1 MRRRIA
7 LATLVAAWGSACFP
21 DPPRV
26 EETSEDTDA
35 VADTVA
41 SETSAGDVVPVDT
54 SDADAG
60 DPDTAVTDTRPAD
73 TGTTD
78 TALAETSTPDAEIAD
93 TSEPDTAAP
102 DVEVAEE
109 VIVPE
114 CDEPGDCEHLTATCV
129 EGACEDGACVAR
141 ALSGTGCDD
150 GDLCTSADRCEAGR
164 CGGTP
169 VVCTAL
175 DQCHDVGVCDSQTGE
190 CSNPVLSEVACDD
203 GDRCTQGDACTGGV
217 CTGTAVECVAKDQ
230 CHEVGV
236 CNPDTG
242 ACSDP
247 VKEDG
252 VGCDDAD
259 KCTESDVCA
268 AGVCGGSPVV
278 CVALD
283 QCHLAGVCDPG
294 TGVCSNP
301 AKPNGTP
308 CDDLDSCT
316 RGDVCSSGFCF
327 GPNAPARQDFNFGLV
342 TDGRGGISAVGA
354 LPTGGARFAFGV
366 RGTEVS
372 AQGSSTNTLAQDAV
386 NGLCAVYLAELRA
399 DGSVSRVDEWARG
412 TTCSYSVRLGLSLL
426 QPLGDSTMLA
436 LGGFDEPFTTTPGGR
451 TIGESPTGLL
461 LTSGI
466 FLARLGPDGAPI
478 WVLTF
483 LGYDMAFDGL
493 DAPSLSVRSGN
504 ESILAVNLGDA
515 NTVREN
521 IYDSNESE
529 LISEPVDGNVG
540 VIYRVS
546 SAGIASEFARIS
558 GDPAQLAIRGV
569 FATNEGTVIAHGFS
583 TGGTTNITTATDSA
597 AIPTG
602 IAGEWEGWVVAF
614 GPDAQIRWTRH
625 FFVAPGGGVDSRDLP
640 ILPTGMVADDSDT
653 WVAFS
658 SERFVRAR
666 TDDGVGVLLGSD
678 SEGAFHGLTT
688 LVHLSTSSGE
698 VVGARL
704 LGSAETYVAAMAID
718 SRGPVVVG
726 RSIGTTVD
734 VATVGNG
741 VDFRPFIL
749 RPSVWGARVAEPAAG
764 QAAIL
769 RGGEEAFFDPR
780 VANDGTGGFY
790 VLGTVSGPSWVGD
803 GVTALVN
810 PPTGGTASYL
820 VRIGSNAWR
829 DCQ

>member
-1 MRRRIA
+1 M
-7 LATLVAAWGSACFP
+7 ATLVAAWGSACFP

-242 ACSDP
+242 MCTDP

-252 VGCDDAD
+252 VGCDDGL
-259 KCTESDVCA
+259 KCTEGDVCA

-301 AKPNGTP
+301 AKANGTP

-327 GPNAPARQDFNFGLV
+327 GPNDPPRQDFNFGLV
-342 TDGRGGISAVGA
+342 TDGRGGITAVGP
-354 LPTGGARFAFGV
+354 LSNGGARVVFGV
-366 RGTEVS
+366 RGTEVT
-372 AQGSSTNTLAQDAV
+372 AQGSSTYTLAEDAA
-386 NGLCAVYLAELRA
+386 NGLCAVYLAELA
-399 DGSVSRVDEWARG
+399 PDGSVSRVDEWARG
-412 TTCSYSVRLGLSLL
+412 TTCSYSVRLGIMRL
-426 QPLGDSTMLA
+426 QPLGDSTMIA
-436 LGGFDEPFTTTPGGR
+436 MGRFEEPFTTTPGGR
-451 TIGESPTGLL
+451 TIGVSPTGLI
-461 LTSGI
+461 LTSGN
-466 FLARLGPDGAPI
+466 FLARLREDGAPI
-478 WVLTF
+478 WVVTF
-483 LGYDMAFDGL
+483 LGYDMAFDGF
-493 DAPSLSVRSGN
+493 DFPSLYVGAGN

-515 NTVREN
+515 DSVRE
-521 IYDSNESE
+521 IVRDSDDSE
-529 LISEPVDGNVG
+529 LVAEPVDGNVG

-546 SAGIASEFARIS
+546 ATGVASEFARFS

-569 FATNEGTVIAHGFS
+569 FATKDGTILAHGFS
-583 TGGTTNITTATDSA
+583 TGGSTNITTATDSA

-602 IAGEWEGWVVAF
+602 IAGQWEGWVVAF
-614 GPDAQIRWTRH
+614 DPDAHIKWSRH

-640 ILPTGMVADDSDT
+640 VLPAAMVADDSST
-653 WVAFS
+653 WVALS
-658 SERFVRAR
+658 SDRFVRSR
-666 TDDGVGVLLGSD
+666 TDGGGGELLGSD
-678 SEGAFHGLTT
+678 TEAAHPGLAT
-688 LVHLSTSSGE
+688 LVLLSTASGDL
-698 VVGARL
+698 VSVQL
-704 LGSAETYVAAMAID
+704 LGSAKTYVAAMAMD
-718 SRGPVVVG
+718 SRGPAIVG

-741 VDFRPFIL
+741 VDYRPFLL
-749 RPSVWGARVAEPAAG
+749 RPTVWGARVAEPAAG

-769 RGGEEAFFDPR
+769 GGGEEAFFDPR
-780 VANDGTGGFY
+780 VSVDSTGGFY
-790 VLGTVSGPSWVGD
+790 VLGMVSGAAWVGD

-810 PPTGGTASYL
+810 PPTGGSASYL